1 MTWMRTLTAL
11 LLIAG
16 MSAGVLN
23 GDLLAEA
30 PTEPPYVPYDVRDA
44 VIALGDLLGPEWD
57 KLSAAERQMS
67 SRPMLMQIRNL
78 WIHGS
83 GKSPRLKNYFRRK
96 GIYNADL
103 MSSVIWEAYQATTNQ
118 TRFDL
123 RARLTEMAS
132 YPSSINLFTPDEA
145 HPTPKDVA
153 NLWQAYLVQK
163 DDQTAIRVFCDDTG
177 TPTYTYDPDAGWEP
191 ASKHIL
197 EVVRTKRAIRLK
209 MGPEDDQEMPLSKA
223 IRLIKSRIEKEGGYR

>member
-1 MTWMRTLTAL
+1 MTRMRTLTAL

-16 MSAGVLN
+16 MSAGA
-23 GDLLAEA
+23 LLAED

-44 VIALGDLLGPEWD
+44 VIALGELLGPEWD
-57 KLSAAERQMS
+57 KLSAEERQMA

-83 GKSPRLKNYFRRK
+83 GKSPRLKNYFLRK
-96 GIYNADL
+96 GIYNTDL
-103 MSSVIWEAYQATTNQ
+103 MSSVIWEAYQATITQ

-123 RARLTEMAS
+123 RVRLTEMAS

-145 HPTPKDVA
+145 HPTPKEVE

-163 DDQTAIRVFCDDTG
+163 DDQTAIRVFCDETG

-223 IRLIKSRIEKEGGYR
+223 IRLIKSRIEKEGGSR